1 MNIVGLADA
10 ADRDSYGGK
19 AAGLA
24 AAIAGGLPVPDGI
37 AVPWQLVDQV
47 AGGDA
52 AAAESVLAAVRGW
65 RDRSGSTS
73 GDRSFRVAVRSSAVD
88 EDTQDASLAG
98 QLATVLNV
106 TTERAVLDAL
116 MTVRLSA
123 ESVST
128 QTYRHALGLDLRS
141 PRTAV
146 IVQEMVDSQS
156 AGVMFT
162 CDPMTGSDDRVI
174 ESAWGLGEAVVSG
187 VVTPDRFRMSP
198 SGQII
203 DRRAA
208 VKELAIRYAPE
219 GSQGTVE
226 VALAPAQARS
236 PSLTDAQLHELG
248 CLAGQCERHFGGPQ
262 DVEWAIADGT
272 LMLLQSRPI
281 TRLASITRTAAPEPA
296 AADEPDDRRQT
307 GQPSVGTGSEQNRP
321 LTGRRLT
328 GLLLAAVLTPLNSTI
343 VAVALPA
350 MAADLNSSP
359 ADITRWLVTS
369 YLAVCILAQSPAG
382 KAADLWGYGRI
393 LTLGR
398 ATFLVGA
405 LAAALAPS
413 LVVLAG
419 GRVLMAVGGALTIPT
434 IFAELSNGVAKSRRG
449 FVFGLFGAAMGAA
462 AAVGPL
468 LGGFV
473 TVRFG
478 WHAVFYVSVPI
489 IVVSFLLVPPI
500 VAGRAAHGDVTRS
513 DSTGAS
519 KSPAR
524 FDIFGSILLA
534 LAILALVTAVER
546 IGTDGA
552 WFAVGAAVI
561 GTAFVM
567 RERHRGGS
575 VLDVQLFR
583 RRAFAAGTAIIALH
597 NLVLYSM
604 LLLLP
609 FLLAAVSGAAAL
621 STGGTLLLFTA
632 AMVLAAP
639 LGGKLSDSIGAR
651 TVAVGGSLLATAGA
665 LDFAVTG
672 GAVIAVPLVL
682 MGAGVGLATG
692 PAQAAAMSAARS
704 AQAGTAAGALSTMR
718 YLGGVVGSG
727 LVALLAD
734 AGFVDDPRLLIFPA
748 VLLISAAAALW
759 LPGVDRVNRAQRAA
773 AQRIRG

>member
-1 MNIVGLADA
+1 VNVVGLADA
-10 ADRDSYGGK
+10 TDRDTYGGK
-19 AAGLA
+19 ASGLA
-24 AAIAGGLPVPDGI
+24 AAIAAGLPVPNGI
-37 AVPWQLVDQV
+37 AVPWQLVERV

-52 AAAESVLAAVRGW
+52 AAAASVLATVQAW
-65 RDRSGSTS
+65 RDRSGP
-73 GDRSFRVAVRSSAVD
+73 GMGQRPFRAAVRSSAVD
-88 EDTQDASLAG
+88 EDAQDASLAG

-106 TTERAVLDAL
+106 TTNRGVLEAVL
-116 MTVRLSA
+116 TVHRSA

-128 QTYRHALGLDLRS
+128 QKYRQTLGLDLRP

-146 IVQEMVDSQS
+146 IVQEMVDPSS
-156 AGVMFT
+156 AGVLFT
-162 CDPMTGSDDRVI
+162 RDPMSGSDDRVI

-187 VVTPDRFRMSP
+187 IVTPDRFRLSP
-198 SGQII
+198 AGQII

-208 VKELAIRYAPE
+208 VKELAVRYAPDRSP
-219 GSQGTVE
+219 GIVE
-226 VALAPAQARS
+226 VALAPAQARGL
-236 PSLTDAQLHELG
+236 SLTDAQVQELG
-248 CLAGQCERHFGGPQ
+248 RLAGRCERHFGGPQ
-262 DVEWAIADGT
+262 DVEWAFADGT
-272 LMLLQSRPI
+272 LVLLQSRPI
-281 TRLASITRTAAPEPA
+281 TRRAPIPPSPQPA
-296 AADEPDDRRQT
+296 VGAVPVQRQA
-307 GQPSVGTGSEQNRP
+307 

-350 MAADLNSSP
+350 VAADLNSTP
-359 ADITRWLVTS
+359 ADVTRWLVTS
-369 YLAVCILAQSPAG
+369 YLTVCILAQSPAG
-382 KAADLWGYGRI
+382 KAADRWGFGRI
-393 LTLGR
+393 LTIGR

-405 LAAALAPS
+405 LACALAPS
-413 LVVLAG
+413 LAVLAV

-434 IFAELSNGVAKSRRG
+434 VFAELSNGVSKARRG

-473 TVRFG
+473 TVHFG

-500 VAGRAAHGDVTRS
+500 VTGRAARS
-513 DSTGAS
+513 DGTRPDDIGVDHIGQST
-519 KSPAR
+519 PR
-524 FDIFGSILLA
+524 FDIVGSILLA
-534 LAILALVTAVER
+534 LAILALVAAVER
-546 IGTDGA
+546 IGTDGV
-552 WFAVGAAVI
+552 WFAVGAATI
-561 GTAFVM
+561 GTGFVL
-567 RERHRGGS
+567 RERRRGGS
-575 VLDVQLFR
+575 VLDVALFR

-609 FLLAAVSGAAAL
+609 FLLAAAGGAL

-639 LGGKLSDSIGAR
+639 LGGHLSDRIGAR
-651 TVAVGGSLLATAGA
+651 FVAVGGSLLAAAGA

-692 PAQAAAMSAARS
+692 PAQAAAMAAARS
-704 AQAGTAAGALSTMR
+704 SQAGSAAGALSTMR

-727 LVALLAD
+727 LVALLA
-734 AGFVDDPRLLIFPA
+734 AGGFVDDSRLLIFPV
-748 VLLISAAAALW
+748 VLLISAAAAFG
-759 LPGVDRVNRAQRAA
+759 LPGIDRVKTAQKPR
-773 AQRIRG
+773 RKGLVSD